1 MVATAPGSEI
11 SSRIH
16 ATYFAFAAILAD
28 GSVVTWGHP
37 DFGGDSTVVRD
48 QLKNVKQ
55 IHATRSAFTA
65 ILADGSVV
73 TWGNPSFGGDST
85 SVTNHFRHL

>member
-16 ATYFAFAAILAD
+16 ATYFAFAAFLAD

-48 QLKNVKQ
+48 QLKNVQQ
-55 IHATRSAFTA
+55 IHATHHAFAA

-73 TWGNPSFGGDST
+73 TWGSSALGGGSSRVRDQL
-85 SVTNHFRHL
+85 RHL